1 MNDTDPLAQLKDI
14 HMPEPLLLW
23 VPAPG
28 WWLLAALLLVLL
40 FYVVKILLKKIKHN
54 RYRKLALAELQ
65 AAANIE
71 NPTELLIKVNHLLKR
86 VAISAF
92 GAAPCASLKGS
103 EWMAFLDKTQKTKV
117 PVFTTGTG
125 KILNDGQY
133 RPQVEYNKE
142 ELLNIARQWI
152 KNHSHRIKQGGNDV

>member
-28 WWLLAALLLVLL
+28 WWLLATLLLVLL
-40 FYVVKILLKKIKHN
+40 FYITKILLKKIKHN

-65 AAANIE
+65 TAANID

-92 GAAPCASLKGS
+92 GAASCASLKGS
-103 EWMAFLDKTQKTKV
+103 EWMTFLDQTQKTKV
-117 PVFTTGTG
+117 PVFTKGAG

-133 RPQVEYNKE
+133 RPQIEFNKE
-142 ELLNIARQWI
+142 ELLSIVRQWI
-152 KNHSHRIKQGGNDV
+152 KNHSRHVKPGKNNV